1 VDHKGAAINVLNN
14 MYIHRK
20 SIGVTVGEGGSTCL
34 QRIAK
39 PALLGGPESLK
50 EIIFTC
56 SLVEVVN

>member
-1 VDHKGAAINVLNN
+1 MLDN

-50 EIIFTC
+50 EIIFAC